1 MLALLEFKIELIT
14 LLVYCLVDGD
24 ELMFSPLLVLVRED
38 AVDAEELAID
48 SAVGFDLFTMPH
60 AALRRHLNLI
70 RIIGLLLLLLA
81 TVHSRN
87 RLLMCAFNNNWFI
100 KEILQQGSLVG

>member
-1 MLALLEFKIELIT
+1 MIT

-24 ELMFSPLLVLVRED
+24 ELMFPPLLVLVGED

-48 SAVGFDLFTMPH
+48 GAVGFDLFTMPH
-60 AALRRHLNLI
+60 AALRRHFNLI

-81 TVHSRN
+81 TVHSR
-87 RLLMCAFNNNWFI
+87 LLMCAFNNNGFI
-100 KEILQQGSLVG
+100 EEILQQGSLVG